1 MLHGRIFF
9 AEYVEKHDFLKQSK
23 ELEEVAMDLLTNNA
37 LQMMQSSMRY
47 LWTKQSCIL
56 DNIANIETPGYK
68 TKYATFEES
77 LENAIRSA
85 AQGTQGRTAAI
96 REAIEET
103 PVEIKEAAES
113 TRMDDNGVNIT
124 EQAVELA
131 RNGYQLQY
139 VMDAISNDFSLLRAA
154 IGR

>member
-1 MLHGRIFF
+1 MQGGDMKMGLLENNSALMLQR
-9 AEYVEKHDFLKQSK
+9 
-23 ELEEVAMDLLTNNA
+23 
-37 LQMMQSSMRY
+37 SMNF

-56 DNIANIETPGYK
+56 DNIANAETPNYK

-77 LENAIRSA
+77 LDNAIRQA
-85 AQGTQGRTAAI
+85 AGEKQGKNAAF
-96 REAIEET
+96 REAIEDSQLE
-103 PVEIKEAAES
+103 VHQAQES

-139 VMDAISNDFSLLRAA
+139 VMDSISSDFSILRTA
-154 IGR
+154 IRG